1 MDEEVE
7 AIFWSDSALLSFD
20 KIIKYLSEN
29 WTDKEIEKLV
39 LRTNEVLN
47 TLKCYPE
54 MFPPSVKRINVRIAM
69 LNKQT
74 KMVYYYKSGSRRIQ
88 ILLFWGMKQD
98 PKKFKY

>member
-47 TLKCYPE
+47 TLKCYLE